1 MAQDKNHHLVKR
13 GETWYFRKM
22 VNGRSM
28 KKALSSSLTEARR
41 QRDQMLKEIA
51 VFGGV
56 QAPEPVN
63 DGGPVFGEVAR
74 EWIEIKRREIKSTTL
89 RDYRCSMNHYILPRF
104 GNFPIR
110 NIGFLDIKRFITTMN
125 CSGKRSNNVLV
136 PMRSLFRH
144 ALLAGYIDKN
154 PMDMVENLKVQK
166 PDIHPLSMEEIRLF
180 LEHVRPE
187 YHDFFVVAFF
197 TGMRF
202 GEMAALKWRNVDFTH
217 GFIRVR
223 ETRVN
228 KEEGMP
234 KTKGS
239 IRDIK
244 MLPPVVDA
252 MRRQRK
258 ATMGKSEYVFLNMY
272 GRPLYAHSVRLWA
285 WTPALKSAG
294 LEYRTLYQ
302 TRHTFA
308 TLMLDAGELPGWVQK
323 MLGHNSLKMI
333 YDRYYSYIKNY
344 QRDEGSAF
352 MENVY
357 LAGTEAPEWV
367 DGPGA
372 SDENFDPNLS
382 QMEKGETAAN
392 HISPISLRKS

>member
-1 MAQDKNHHLVKR
+1 MAQDKNHHLIKR

-22 VNGRSM
+22 VDGRLM
-28 KKALSSSLTEARR
+28 KKALSTSLTEARR
-41 QRDQMLKEIA
+41 QRDQMLKEVA

-56 QAPEPVN
+56 QAPVPAD
-63 DGGPVFGEVAR
+63 DGGPVFGEVAQ

-104 GNFPIR
+104 GNMSIR
-110 NIGFLDIKRFITTMN
+110 TIGFLEIKRFITTLK
-125 CSGKRSNNVLV
+125 CSAKRANNVVV

-144 ALLAGYIDKN
+144 ALLAGYIEKN
-154 PMDMVENLKVQK
+154 PMDMIENLKIQK
-166 PDIHPLSMEEIRLF
+166 PDINPLSMEEVRLF

-202 GEMAALKWRNVDFTH
+202 GEMAALKWRNVDFQH

-228 KEEGMP
+228 KEEGRP

-239 IRDIK
+239 TRDIK
-244 MLPPVVDA
+244 MLPPVVEA

-258 ATMGKSEYVFLNMY
+258 ATMGKSDYVFLNKY
-272 GRPLYAHSVRLWA
+272 SRPLYAHSVRQWA

-323 MLGHNSLKMI
+323 MLGHESLKMI

-357 LAGTEAPEWV
+357 MSGGVVPEKADEPEGL
-367 DGPGA
+367 DGK
-372 SDENFDPNLS
+372 FDPNLS
-382 QMEKGETAAN
+382 QTKNGESGVN
-392 HISPISLRKS
+392 PISPISLRKS